1 LARALV
7 DNPPMLR
14 PTLAFGIVAVLALPV
29 GAQQP
34 VKGTVAGVQNYAH
47 VETTV
52 ACAGAVDANTA
63 MPEIKKL
70 GFASVINLRQASEPG
85 ANVDAEQAAAERAGL
100 KYFHIPVN
108 GAAPDPKSADAFLAA
123 LRTSGAEPA
132 FIHCATGNR
141 AAAMWLVK
149 RLVIDHWDTDLAVKE
164 AAGLGLTSAPLRQFA
179 LDYAASH
186 Q

>member
-1 LARALV
+1 MMRPALAFAIVAALV
-7 DNPPMLR
+7 P
-14 PTLAFGIVAVLALPV
+14 AVS
-29 GAQQP
+29 AQQP
-34 VKGTVAGVQNYAH
+34 VKGTLAGVQNYAH

-52 ACAGAVDANTA
+52 ACAGAVDPDAA

-70 GFASVINLRQASEPG
+70 GFASVVNLRQASEPG
-85 ANVDAEQAAAERAGL
+85 ANVEAEKAAAEHAGL
-100 KYFHIPVN
+100 KYFHVPVN

-123 LRTSGAEPA
+123 LRTPGAEPA

-141 AAAMWLVK
+141 AAAMWLIK
-149 RLVIDHWDTDLAVKE
+149 RIVVDHWDADKAAQE

-186 Q
+186 K

>member
-1 LARALV
+1 LAPALV

-14 PTLAFGIVAVLALPV
+14 PILAFGIVAVFALPV

-34 VKGTVAGVQNYAH
+34 VKGAVAGVRNYAH

-52 ACAGAVDANTA
+52 ACAGAVDADTA

-70 GFASVINLRQASEPG
+70 GFASVINLRQANEPG
-85 ANVDAEQAAAERAGL
+85 ANVEAEQAAAERAGL
-100 KYFHIPVN
+100 KYFHVPVN
-108 GAAPDPKSADAFLAA
+108 GANPDPKSADAFLAA

-141 AAAMWLVK
+141 AAAMWLIK
-149 RLVIDHWDTDLAVKE
+149 RIVVDHWDADRASQE
-164 AAGLGLTSAPLRQFA
+164 AAGLGLTSTPLRQFA